1 MAAAYRVV
9 VSSVSC
15 YSSVVVD
22 RRAQSHAVH
31 YCSGSCGA
39 LSQGL
44 DCTVAHR
51 STCSELLT
59 APSHTFTHNLT
70 RNANSPH
77 QIPNSSKLSM
87 TGCNGGSGV
96 PNDPNSVY
104 GVVGEDSPPWRG
116 KKANTT
122 TTTTS
127 SGPDRPLQSSASLK
141 DITGEAINLASGKLK
156 EFSFEKLRLSTSHV
170 TFRKGRKVR
179 PDSYSRRSTDLDIIY
194 GHFTGNVGGTG
205 NGTITGNGNANDENL
220 PPFSDTTKVL
230 KGLSPASITAGGG
243 SLSTTSLSSV
253 SRAGGGS
260 TSSLSSACS
269 GSLEAGLNTVAS
281 LYLSSLAD
289 ESLIARLLEKTRA
302 GEEGGVGGAGGE
314 DIRACL
320 DILVKCSE
328 DLKKC
333 TDIIKQCISRKSP
346 GGGEDGGASPE
357 SIYRAV
363 MTRLSSYL
371 RKLPL
376 ELEGAG
382 LGLGSGAGGQGS
394 GIAGHS
400 ELAELVSSLHMLQ
413 QAAVPFSPIFGNDQP
428 PRYEDVVQNPPLPK
442 SRDILPP
449 SSLAPDSSLSLST
462 MPETAGRHKVQTNGL
477 QHTHTLSHTHSPSP
491 HTQTLSISTPPTQA
505 HTPSSQ
511 THTPSART
519 HTPSISP
526 MEALF
531 IEEDADLGRGLNRAS
546 RHTHSH
552 TPTRSLTH
560 THSRNGTAFSPHTP
574 PSSAHTHLSPNLSHV
589 HVTHTLQ
596 SAGEDLTCPLTSE
609 HTPPVT
615 HRDDD
620 IDKLLMD
627 LECLSQ
633 SMGRERDRVREGERE
648 REAEPPLPV
657 KTRQRGTGQGN
668 TSPQTQPSLQTQ
680 TQINPQAQRPVPVSH
695 LTANAQATRSTPSSP
710 APLPQ
715 AEGSMVGL
723 GDEEDG
729 ALLLRIL
736 ESIESFAQ
744 ELVDSGGSP
753 GNTGKTGAQSKEKE
767 VMRLLQ
773 DTLATA
779 AKTDTLTQAK
789 LPGSPPAG
797 QDGPVHV
804 SASTPTPATRLTDG
818 PVPTALPVSTAPTPV
833 PAPIPT
839 TLAESVST
847 APTPVPAPIPTTL
860 AESVSTAPTPVP
872 APIPTTLAESVA
884 TDQATPSALPTPVPP
899 PTVIPT
905 PVPPPTVVPTPVPP
919 PTVVPTP
926 SEAAAGREHPPV
938 ADLTAVLT
946 TTATPPPSPVPPP
959 TPSPGE
965 APVATIAA
973 PPVAVRHPVAPS
985 DVVALRDIGSTLLI
999 QQTPEVIR
1007 VQSNKQDKKSGT
1019 PPPAPLSPTPS
1030 VSPPHRSP
1038 SPPPTPVVLTPPPP
1052 PPPPPALN
1060 IPRFYYPRGLP
1071 GATKVNHDAAITAIE
1086 TAFTEFEEEKAD
1098 IYEMGKIAKAC
1109 GCPLYWKAA
1118 MFNGA
1123 GGERT
1128 GFVSVHSFIATW
1140 RKLLHSCYDD
1150 SSKFIYLLAKP
1161 GCSYLDQEDFIPL
1174 LQDIVDTHPGL
1185 TFLKDAPEFHSRYI
1199 TTVIQRIFYVV
1210 NRSWT
1215 GRITMTELRRSNF
1228 LQTLALLEEEDDI
1241 NQITD
1246 YFSYEH
1252 FYVIYCK
1259 FWELDTDHDLYI
1271 DPKDLAR
1278 YNDHASSSRIIERL
1292 FSGAV
1297 TRGSSVQRE
1306 GRMSYA
1312 EFSWFLISEEDK
1324 KNPTSIEYWFRCM
1337 DTDGDGVLSM
1347 FELEYFYEEQCSR
1360 MEGMGIE
1367 PLPFTDLLCQ
1377 MLDLVKPES
1386 QGKITLSDLKRCRMA
1401 HIFFDTFF
1409 NLEKYLDHEQR
1420 DPFALQKD
1428 IDNECP
1434 EPSDWDKYASEEYE
1448 ILVAEETANEQ
1459 LQEGTFDDDYE
1470 EAELPVQG
1478 EMVGNKM
1485 DKLLISDLS
1494 A

>member
-59 APSHTFTHNLT
+59 APEHTHTHTHPDPSHTFTHNLT
-70 RNANSPH
+70 RNTNSPH
-77 QIPNSSKLSM
+77 QNFNTCKLSI
-87 TGCNGGSGV
+87 TSSNGSIGV
-96 PNDPNSVY
+96 PNDPLSNSVY

-116 KKANTT
+116 KKNN
-122 TTTTS
+122 TTTS
-127 SGPDRPLQSSASLK
+127 SSPDRPLQSSASLK

-179 PDSYSRRSTDLDIIY
+179 PDSYSRRSTDLDIVY

-220 PPFSDTTKVL
+220 PPFSDTPKVL

-243 SLSTTSLSSV
+243 SLSSTSLSSV
-253 SRAGGGS
+253 SRGGS
-260 TSSLSSACS
+260 TGSLSSACS

-371 RKLPL
+371 KKLPL

-394 GIAGHS
+394 GIGGHS

-428 PRYEDVVQNPPLPK
+428 PRYEDIVQNPPLPK
-442 SRDILPP
+442 SKAILA
-449 SSLAPDSSLSLST
+449 SSSIAPDSSLSLST
-462 MPETAGRHKVQTNGL
+462 TPETAGRHKVQTNGL
-477 QHTHTLSHTHSPSP
+477 QHTHSPSP
-491 HTQTLSISTPPTQA
+491 HTHTLSISTPPSQA

-511 THTPSART
+511 THTPSARAP
-519 HTPSISP
+519 TPSISP

-531 IEEDADLGRGLNRAS
+531 IEEDADLGRGLNRTS

-574 PSSAHTHLSPNLSHV
+574 PSSAHTHLSPNLPHA
-589 HVTHTLQ
+589 HFTYTLQ
-596 SAGEDLTCPLTSE
+596 STGEALTSPPTSK
-609 HTPPVT
+609 HTAPVT
-615 HRDDD
+615 HKDDD

-633 SMGRERDRVREGERE
+633 SMGRERDRIREGESERE
-648 REAEPPLPV
+648 REPPLPA
-657 KTRQRGTGQGN
+657 KTRQRGTGQGI

-680 TQINPQAQRPVPVSH
+680 TQINPQAQRPVPVRH

-710 APLPQ
+710 APLPK
-715 AEGSMVGL
+715 AEGSVVGL

-773 DTLATA
+773 DNLATA
-779 AKTDTLTQAK
+779 AKTDTMTQTQAK
-789 LPGSPPAG
+789 LPLSPPAG
-797 QDGPVHV
+797 QDGPVSTSVHV
-804 SASTPTPATRLTDG
+804 AASTPAPRPTAG
-818 PVPTALPVSTAPTPV
+818 AVPVALPVSTAPTPV
-833 PAPIPT
+833 PVPVPKPVPAHIPT
-839 TLAESVST
+839 TLAES
-847 APTPVPAPIPTTL
+847 
-860 AESVSTAPTPVP
+860 
-872 APIPTTLAESVA
+872 
-884 TDQATPSALPTPVPP
+884 SALPTPVPP
-899 PTVIPT
+899 PTVVQSTVGLLEATTLERT
-905 PVPPPTVVPTPVPP
+905 PVEGPTA
-919 PTVVPTP
+919 
-926 SEAAAGREHPPV
+926 E
-938 ADLTAVLT
+938 LTAGLT
-946 TTATPPPSPVPPP
+946 TKATPPPSVTPLPSPVPPP
-959 TPSPGE
+959 TPTPAE

-973 PPVAVRHPVAPS
+973 PVAVRHPVAPS
-985 DVVALRDIGSTLLI
+985 DAVALRDIGSTLLI

-1007 VQSNKQDKKSGT
+1007 VQSNKQDKKPGT

-1030 VSPPHRSP
+1030 IPPHHSP

-1052 PPPPPALN
+1052 PPSPPPALN

-1109 GCPLYWKAA
+1109 GCPLYWKAP

-1128 GFVSVHSFIATW
+1128 GF
-1140 RKLLHSCYDD
+1140 
-1150 SSKFIYLLAKP
+1150 
-1161 GCSYLDQEDFIPL
+1161 
-1174 LQDIVDTHPGL
+1174 DIVDTHPGL

-1312 EFSWFLISEEDK
+1312 EFTWFLISEEDK

-1478 EMVGNKM
+1478 EMIGNKM
-1485 DKLLISDLS
+1485 DKLLISDLT

>member
-9 VSSVSC
+9 VSSISC

-22 RRAQSHAVH
+22 RRAQSQAVH

-59 APSHTFTHNLT
+59 APSHTHAYTHPDASHTFTHNLT

-77 QIPNSSKLSM
+77 QIPNSSKLSI
-87 TGCNGGSGV
+87 TSSNGSIGV
-96 PNDPNSVY
+96 PNDPLSNSVY

-116 KKANTT
+116 KNTIT
-122 TTTTS
+122 TAS
-127 SGPDRPLQSSASLK
+127 FGPDRPLQSSASLK

-179 PDSYSRRSTDLDIIY
+179 PDSYSRRSTDLDIVY

-220 PPFSDTTKVL
+220 PPFSDTAKVL
-230 KGLSPASITAGGG
+230 KGQSPASITPGVG
-243 SLSTTSLSSV
+243 SVSTTSLSSV

-394 GIAGHS
+394 GIGGHS

-428 PRYEDVVQNPPLPK
+428 PRYEDIVQSPPLPK
-442 SRDILPP
+442 SRAILPP

-462 MPETAGRHKVQTNGL
+462 TPETAGRHKVQTNGL
-477 QHTHTLSHTHSPSP
+477 QHTHTPSHTHSPSP
-491 HTQTLSISTPPTQA
+491 HTHTLSVSTPQSQA

-596 SAGEDLTCPLTSE
+596 SAGEDLTCPPTSK

-633 SMGRERDRVREGERE
+633 SMGRERDRIREGESERE
-648 REAEPPLPV
+648 REPPLPA

-695 LTANAQATRSTPSSP
+695 LPANAQATRSTPSSP

-715 AEGSMVGL
+715 AEGSVVGL

-779 AKTDTLTQAK
+779 AKTDTMTQAK
-789 LPGSPPAG
+789 LPGSPTAG
-797 QDGPVHV
+797 PGDYGPVSTPVHV
-804 SASTPTPATRLTDG
+804 ASSTPTPAPRPTAG
-818 PVPTALPVSTAPTPV
+818 AVPMALPVSTAPTPV
-833 PAPIPT
+833 PAH
-839 TLAESVST
+839 
-847 APTPVPAPIPTTL
+847 
-860 AESVSTAPTPVP
+860 
-872 APIPTTLAESVA
+872 IPTTLAESVA
-884 TDQATPSALPTPVPP
+884 TDQATPSALPA
-899 PTVIPT
+899 
-905 PVPPPTVVPTPVPP
+905 PVPP

-926 SEAAAGREHPPV
+926 SVGLLEAARCKHPPV
-938 ADLTAVLT
+938 AELTAGLT
-946 TTATPPPSPVPPP
+946 TKDTPPPAVTPVPSPVPPP
-959 TPSPGE
+959 TPTPGE
-965 APVATIAA
+965 TPVATIAA

-1007 VQSNKQDKKSGT
+1007 VS
-1019 PPPAPLSPTPS
+1019 
-1030 VSPPHRSP
+1030 
-1038 SPPPTPVVLTPPPP
+1038 
-1052 PPPPPALN
+1052 
-1060 IPRFYYPRGLP
+1060 
-1071 GATKVNHDAAITAIE
+1071 
-1086 TAFTEFEEEKAD
+1086 
-1098 IYEMGKIAKAC
+1098 
-1109 GCPLYWKAA
+1109 
-1118 MFNGA
+1118 
-1123 GGERT
+1123 
-1128 GFVSVHSFIATW
+1128 
-1140 RKLLHSCYDD
+1140 
-1150 SSKFIYLLAKP
+1150 
-1161 GCSYLDQEDFIPL
+1161 
-1174 LQDIVDTHPGL
+1174 
-1185 TFLKDAPEFHSRYI
+1185 
-1199 TTVIQRIFYVV
+1199 TT
-1210 NRSWT
+1210 
-1215 GRITMTELRRSNF
+1215 
-1228 LQTLALLEEEDDI
+1228 D
-1241 NQITD
+1241 
-1246 YFSYEH
+1246 
-1252 FYVIYCK
+1252 
-1259 FWELDTDHDLYI
+1259 
-1271 DPKDLAR
+1271 
-1278 YNDHASSSRIIERL
+1278 
-1292 FSGAV
+1292 
-1297 TRGSSVQRE
+1297 
-1306 GRMSYA
+1306 
-1312 EFSWFLISEEDK
+1312 
-1324 KNPTSIEYWFRCM
+1324 
-1337 DTDGDGVLSM
+1337 
-1347 FELEYFYEEQCSR
+1347 
-1360 MEGMGIE
+1360 
-1367 PLPFTDLLCQ
+1367 
-1377 MLDLVKPES
+1377 
-1386 QGKITLSDLKRCRMA
+1386 
-1401 HIFFDTFF
+1401 
-1409 NLEKYLDHEQR
+1409 
-1420 DPFALQKD
+1420 
-1428 IDNECP
+1428 
-1434 EPSDWDKYASEEYE
+1434 
-1448 ILVAEETANEQ
+1448 
-1459 LQEGTFDDDYE
+1459 
-1470 EAELPVQG
+1470 
-1478 EMVGNKM
+1478 
-1485 DKLLISDLS
+1485 
-1494 A
+1494 

>member
-22 RRAQSHAVH
+22 RRAQNHAVH

-59 APSHTFTHNLT
+59 APSHTHAHTHPDPSHTFTHNLT
-70 RNANSPH
+70 RNANANSPH
-77 QIPNSSKLSM
+77 QTPNSCKVSS
-87 TGCNGGSGV
+87 TSCNGSCGV
-96 PNDPNSVY
+96 PNDPNGVY

-122 TTTTS
+122 ATTTS

-179 PDSYSRRSTDLDIIY
+179 PDSYSRRSTDLDIVY

-220 PPFSDTTKVL
+220 PPFSDTIKVL

-394 GIAGHS
+394 GIGGHS

-428 PRYEDVVQNPPLPK
+428 PRYEDIVQNPPLPR
-442 SRDILPP
+442 SRDVLPP
-449 SSLAPDSSLSLST
+449 SSLAPDSSLPLST
-462 MPETAGRHKVQTNGL
+462 TPETAGRHTVQTNGL
-477 QHTHTLSHTHSPSP
+477 QHTHTPSHTHSPSP
-491 HTQTLSISTPPTQA
+491 HTHTSVSTPPSQA

-511 THTPSART
+511 MHSPSAGP
-519 HTPSISP
+519 HAPSISP

-552 TPTRSLTH
+552 TPTRGLTH

-596 SAGEDLTCPLTSE
+596 SAGEDLTSTSE

-620 IDKLLMD
+620 IDRLLMD

-633 SMGRERDRVREGERE
+633 SMGRERDRIREGERE
-648 REAEPPLPV
+648 RGTEPPLPA

-668 TSPQTQPSLQTQ
+668 PSPQ

-715 AEGSMVGL
+715 AEGSVVGL

-773 DTLATA
+773 DTL
-779 AKTDTLTQAK
+779 TQAK

-797 QDGPVHV
+797 HGDGPCL
-804 SASTPTPATRLTDG
+804 SI
-818 PVPTALPVSTAPTPV
+818 
-833 PAPIPT
+833 PIHGIVYM
-839 TLAESVST
+839 L
-847 APTPVPAPIPTTL
+847 
-860 AESVSTAPTPVP
+860 
-872 APIPTTLAESVA
+872 
-884 TDQATPSALPTPVPP
+884 
-899 PTVIPT
+899 
-905 PVPPPTVVPTPVPP
+905 
-919 PTVVPTP
+919 
-926 SEAAAGREHPPV
+926 H
-938 ADLTAVLT
+938 
-946 TTATPPPSPVPPP
+946 
-959 TPSPGE
+959 
-965 APVATIAA
+965 
-973 PPVAVRHPVAPS
+973 
-985 DVVALRDIGSTLLI
+985 GS
-999 QQTPEVIR
+999 
-1007 VQSNKQDKKSGT
+1007 S
-1019 PPPAPLSPTPS
+1019 
-1030 VSPPHRSP
+1030 
-1038 SPPPTPVVLTPPPP
+1038 
-1052 PPPPPALN
+1052 
-1060 IPRFYYPRGLP
+1060 
-1071 GATKVNHDAAITAIE
+1071 
-1086 TAFTEFEEEKAD
+1086 
-1098 IYEMGKIAKAC
+1098 
-1109 GCPLYWKAA
+1109 
-1118 MFNGA
+1118 
-1123 GGERT
+1123 
-1128 GFVSVHSFIATW
+1128 
-1140 RKLLHSCYDD
+1140 
-1150 SSKFIYLLAKP
+1150 
-1161 GCSYLDQEDFIPL
+1161 
-1174 LQDIVDTHPGL
+1174 
-1185 TFLKDAPEFHSRYI
+1185 
-1199 TTVIQRIFYVV
+1199 FYV
-1210 NRSWT
+1210 
-1215 GRITMTELRRSNF
+1215 
-1228 LQTLALLEEEDDI
+1228 
-1241 NQITD
+1241 
-1246 YFSYEH
+1246 
-1252 FYVIYCK
+1252 
-1259 FWELDTDHDLYI
+1259 YI
-1271 DPKDLAR
+1271 
-1278 YNDHASSSRIIERL
+1278 
-1292 FSGAV
+1292 
-1297 TRGSSVQRE
+1297 
-1306 GRMSYA
+1306 
-1312 EFSWFLISEEDK
+1312 
-1324 KNPTSIEYWFRCM
+1324 
-1337 DTDGDGVLSM
+1337 
-1347 FELEYFYEEQCSR
+1347 
-1360 MEGMGIE
+1360 
-1367 PLPFTDLLCQ
+1367 
-1377 MLDLVKPES
+1377 
-1386 QGKITLSDLKRCRMA
+1386 
-1401 HIFFDTFF
+1401 
-1409 NLEKYLDHEQR
+1409 
-1420 DPFALQKD
+1420 
-1428 IDNECP
+1428 
-1434 EPSDWDKYASEEYE
+1434 
-1448 ILVAEETANEQ
+1448 
-1459 LQEGTFDDDYE
+1459 
-1470 EAELPVQG
+1470 
-1478 EMVGNKM
+1478 
-1485 DKLLISDLS
+1485 
-1494 A
+1494 